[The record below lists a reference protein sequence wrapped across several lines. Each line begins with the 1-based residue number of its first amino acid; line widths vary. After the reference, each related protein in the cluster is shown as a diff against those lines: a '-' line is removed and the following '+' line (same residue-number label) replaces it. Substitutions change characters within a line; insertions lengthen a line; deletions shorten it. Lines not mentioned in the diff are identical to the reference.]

1 MKILLNLVRK
11 DFKRNRVIT
20 TALAVFL
27 VLSALL
33 MAGGLR
39 TAATMVSS
47 LNGLS
52 EKAIPPEYLQM
63 HKGPYYEEA
72 FTKYVGTKDYIEDS
86 LVVQML
92 NIRNSGIIYQGETME
107 RYLMDNGFVVQNEG
121 FDFLLDLD
129 NEIATVKNGEIG
141 VPVYYAEELGIEVGD
156 LLTLKEGDYSKSLKV
171 STLIR
176 DAAMNSALAS
186 SKRFLVTEEDRDEL
200 SLHMGEWEYSFEF
213 LLAEDTSTALV
224 EKEYKDA
231 GMPSNGVALSGSL
244 LTLLNAFSYGLV
256 AFIIIAISILLV
268 LMAFLCLSYI
278 IKATM
283 AEENQT
289 IGEMKAIGFPGKEIG
304 KLYQMKYVMLV
315 TIAGVIGYLAA
326 IPFGDFFSTAVVR
339 YCGSGTGLLMAWV
352 IPLVGMLLLSLIVVL
367 GCRRIIRRNLRSTV
381 VQLMRGE
388 ENMKREGHYT
398 LPVRGLRNRNLTI
411 AFGELKCKWKEYS
424 LIFIVFVFAS
434 FLIQLPTNMK
444 NTVENP
450 SFMTY
455 MGVGESD
462 IRIDLQYSEKLEEQ
476 KEAVL
481 GYLEGNPEI
490 EKYAIYRNG
499 YVQLQ
504 NKEGEWEYVRVEN
517 GDGSVFPLQYLEG
530 NAPAEKKDM
539 ALSYLNASEL
549 GKTVGDSM
557 TVVYQGEEILVNI
570 SGVYQDITYGGRSA
584 KAAIDFKEADVD
596 VYIIYLELHEGVAIE
611 EKTDELRTIL
621 TGSKITP
628 VSEFVSQTLGGIT
641 DNMSLIEVAAVTIS
655 LLLVMLITMMFI
667 QLLTAREHRAIA
679 IKKAIGF
686 STRDIRIQF
695 GVRILVIQFLAIV
708 TGTILAN
715 VLGEAI
721 FGLMLSSMGASK
733 ITMLVHP
740 LSAYL
745 LFPAAQLLV
754 VLVTVVIGTRA
765 VRNYHIRD
773 QIIE

>member
-11 DFKRNRVIT
+11 DFKWNRVIT

-63 HKGPYYEEA
+63 HKGPYDEEA
-72 FTKYVGTKDYIEDS
+72 FAKYVGTKDYIEDS

-92 NIRNSGIIYQGETME
+92 NIRNSGIIYEGETLE

-156 LLTLKEGDYSKSLKV
+156 SLTLREGDYSKSLKV

-256 AFIIIAISILLV
+256 AFIIITISILLV

-315 TIAGVIGYLAA
+315 TIAGVIGYLGA
-326 IPFGDFFSTAVVR
+326 IPLGNFFSTAVVR
-339 YCGSGTGLLMAWV
+339 YCGPGTGLWMAWV
-352 IPLVGMLLLSLIVVL
+352 IPLVGILLLSLIVVL

-476 KEAVL
+476 KDAVL
-481 GYLEGNPEI
+481 GYLEDNPEI

-504 NKEGEWEYVRVEN
+504 NKDGDWEYVRVEN

-530 NAPAEKKDM
+530 CAPVEKKDM

-584 KAAIDFKEADVD
+584 KAAIDFEESDVD
-596 VYIIYLELHEGVAIE
+596 VYIIYLDLREGVAIG